1 MSSSARNGWSGQRDS
16 LLHAAAGCTRQHASL
31 PQFKCAPA
39 CRSCWSGGGGG
50 GVAGADGGGQVLD
63 LKTSLAKKQRLLLQL
78 R

>member
-39 CRSCWSGGGGG
+39 CWSCWSGGGGV
-50 GVAGADGGGQVLD
+50 GVADGGGQVLD